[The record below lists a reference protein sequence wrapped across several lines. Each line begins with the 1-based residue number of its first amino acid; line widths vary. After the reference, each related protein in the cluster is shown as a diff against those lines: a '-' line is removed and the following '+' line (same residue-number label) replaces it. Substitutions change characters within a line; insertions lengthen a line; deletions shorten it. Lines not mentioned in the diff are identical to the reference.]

1 MKQGLNNMRKTK
13 LASAFTGL
21 MLLGAG
27 CTKVDDMPGGPAV
40 NQLNL
45 GPGATSIA
53 EGQYWLHS
61 VLLWVCLII
70 FVAVFAVMFYS
81 IFAHRKSRGAKP
93 AEFHESTAVEI
104 AWTVVPLII
113 VIGLGVV
120 ATRDVIA
127 QKDTSSADVT
137 IKATG
142 YQWKW
147 GYDYVNGEGTG
158 ISFLS
163 TLSTPKSQIDGR
175 DAKSVTYLSEVD
187 NNLVVP
193 AGKKVRIITTA
204 NDVIHA
210 WAVPAFG
217 VKQDAI
223 PGFVRDLWFKVDK
236 PGVYRGWCSELCGK
250 DHAFMPIVVDVKSP
264 EDYSKWVA
272 SKQSEMMAN
281 ADDPT
286 RDWTLDELMARGK
299 TVYDANCV
307 ACHQASGKGVP
318 GAFPALAG
326 SAVVLGD
333 PAAHIEILLKGRTG
347 TAMAAFKQLSD
358 VELSAVTTYTR
369 NAFGNKAEQNLVQP
383 REFTAA
389 R

>member
-1 MKQGLNNMRKTK
+1 MNKSKLVGALFGL
-13 LASAFTGL
+13 L
-21 MLLGAG
+21 LLGAG
-27 CTKVDDMPGGPAV
+27 CAKVDDMPGGPGV

-45 GPGATSIA
+45 GTGATSIA
-53 EGQYWLHS
+53 EGQYWLHN
-61 VLLWVCLII
+61 VLLWVCLVI
-70 FVAVFAVMFYS
+70 FILVFAVMFYS
-81 IFAHRKSRGAKP
+81 IFAHRKSKGAIP
-93 AEFHESTAVEI
+93 ANFHESTAVEI

-113 VIGLGVV
+113 VVVLGVI
-120 ATRDVIA
+120 ATKDVIA
-127 QKDTSSADVT
+127 QKDTASADVT

-163 TLSTPKSQIDGR
+163 TLTTPRSQIDGR
-175 DAKSVTYLSEVD
+175 DPKSVTYLSEVD
-187 NNLVVP
+187 NNVVVP
-193 AGKKVRIITTA
+193 AGKKIRVITTA

-236 PGVYRGWCSELCGK
+236 PGLYRGWCSELCGK
-250 DHAFMPIVVDVKSP
+250 DHAFMPIVVEVKTP
-264 EDYSKWVA
+264 DEYTKWVA
-272 SKQSEMMAN
+272 SKNTEMMAN

-286 RDWTLDELMARGK
+286 RDWTLEELTARGK
-299 TVYDANCV
+299 TVYDAQCA
-307 ACHQASGKGVP
+307 ACHQPTGKGVP

-326 SAVVLGD
+326 SKIVLGD
-333 PAAHIEILLKGRTG
+333 PAAQIEILLKGKTG
-347 TAMAAFKQLSD
+347 TAMASFKHLSD

-369 NAFGNKAEQNLVQP
+369 SAFDNKAEKNLVQP